1 MTPTSYRDAVALQ
14 SELTTIIAKAAT
26 EGRELTDNEKSRVA
40 EIQTKTAEHAAAAV
54 DNSEGRR
61 AFLAGVETERKDALV
76 IKTKDRL
83 ADHFK
88 SALPDEFQHLSLGRY
103 VRGVA
108 TGNWAGSALEL
119 KAAMSSVAT
128 AGGFLMPDVLSA
140 RVLDLARNR
149 ALTLQAGVGTMP
161 MTTHTMYLAKV
172 TEDPT
177 VEWTA
182 ENATIDETDLTFTR
196 LQFDANKMAA
206 LVRISNELL
215 EDAPNVDQIVETTL
229 GAAMALELDRCI
241 LTGDGVAKPKGIF
254 ATPGVETLTSIGTPS
269 SYDKWLDAIYAIRG
283 NNYEPSGIF
292 YSPRTA
298 KTLAKLVTGLA
309 SDKTKLVAP
318 TDFAALPKYIT
329 KQIADNLGVGTNE
342 SYSIVGDFS
351 QYLVALRADV
361 RLEISRE
368 AGTAFEKDQTLI
380 RVVWRGDGMPVQAKA
395 FAVLSGILA

>member
-14 SELTTIIAKAAT
+14 SELTGIIAKAAT
-26 EGRELTDNEKSRVA
+26 EGRELSDNEKSRVA
-40 EIQTKTAEHAAAAV
+40 EIQTKAAEHAAAAV
-54 DNSEGRR
+54 DHSEGRR
-61 AFLAGVETERKDALV
+61 AFLAGVEPERKDALV
-76 IKTKDRL
+76 IKSKDRL

-108 TGNWAGSALEL
+108 TGNWAGSPLEL

-128 AGGFLMPDVLSA
+128 AGGFLIPDVLSA

-149 ALTLQAGVGTMP
+149 ALTLQAGVGTVP
-161 MTTHTMYLAKV
+161 MTAATMYMAKV

-177 VEWTA
+177 VAWTA

-196 LQFDANKMAA
+196 LQFDAHKMAA
-206 LVRISNELL
+206 IVRISNELL
-215 EDAPNVDQIVETTL
+215 EDAPNVDQIVEQTL
-229 GAAMALELDRCI
+229 GSAMALELDRCI

-254 ATPGVETLTSIGTPS
+254 STPGVEALTSIGTPT

-292 YSPRTA
+292 FSPRTA
-298 KTLAKLVTGLA
+298 KTLAKLTTGLT
-309 SDKTKLVAP
+309 SDKTKLLAP
-318 TDFAALPKYIT
+318 ADYSALPKYIT
-329 KQIADNLGVGTNE
+329 KQVSDTLGAGSNE
-342 SYSIVGDFS
+342 SASIVGDFS
-351 QYLVALRADV
+351 QYLVALRSDV

-380 RVVWRGDGMPVQAKA
+380 RIVWRGDGMAVQAKA
-395 FAVLSGILA
+395 FAVMSGILA